1 MAPKNAI
8 LDRARK
14 QIEQQLKQAEDDRRK
29 VLIKKRLE
37 FITNGINA
45 VAQKKYAEAV
55 VNFQSYIK
63 LLEEWKGVAEGTLAP
78 NHFDYTK
85 EMGDLLMLSGLYWD
99 LAKIFDRTESQEK
112 LRLFHH
118 YLEKFILF
126 SKGTHWAPMCTEQ
139 LRRYLLTNRPKHRQ
153 DFKNAF
159 KLMGGSEKC
168 FIVTAL
174 SDETDFETIPTLR
187 RFRDEIL
194 CQNTV
199 GKQLVR
205 LYYKAGPLI
214 AESTY
219 RLPAFMRKRL
229 AEGFDGLARL
239 IRTRMPER

>member
-126 SKGTHWAPMCTEQ
+126 SKGTHWAPMCTPQ
-139 LRRYLLTNRPKHRQ
+139 
-153 DFKNAF
+153 A
-159 KLMGGSEKC
+159 S
-168 FIVTAL
+168 
-174 SDETDFETIPTLR
+174 
-187 RFRDEIL
+187 
-194 CQNTV
+194 
-199 GKQLVR
+199 
-205 LYYKAGPLI
+205 
-214 AESTY
+214 
-219 RLPAFMRKRL
+219 
-229 AEGFDGLARL
+229 ARL
-239 IRTRMPER
+239 